1 MVKFEGE
8 SGIDLQFVLDQLQ
21 KGTTLSVQKIK
32 KAFVQACCRES
43 VFNELKEA
51 INCMIRQGK
60 V

>member
-32 KAFVQACCRES
+32 KS
-43 VFNELKEA
+43 VCASVLPRIGF
-51 INCMIRQGK
+51 
-60 V
+60 